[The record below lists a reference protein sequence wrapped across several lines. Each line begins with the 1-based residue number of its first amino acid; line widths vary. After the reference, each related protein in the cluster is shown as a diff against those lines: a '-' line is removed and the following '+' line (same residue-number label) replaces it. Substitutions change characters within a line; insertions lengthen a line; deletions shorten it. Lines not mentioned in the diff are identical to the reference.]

1 MDTARAHPYA
11 ETLKPGCS
19 PIDATMNDRTKTQNT
34 SEKEAAAASAV
45 SLVRDGMVVGIGTG
59 STAAYAISELGKLV
73 ADGLDIVGVPT
84 SYQSEMLALRKKIP
98 ITTLLERP
106 EIDIVLDGADQID
119 RNLVAI
125 KGGGAAH
132 TKEKVVAHAAKRVV
146 LMVDE
151 AKVVPGLTHVVP
163 IEVLPYAVTV
173 VDADVRAMGGVPS
186 LRMAARKDGPVV
198 TDNGNFVIDADFGEI
213 EDPALLNREINATI
227 GVVEHGIFLNV
238 DEVHIG
244 TVGGVK
250 ILEK

>member
-1 MDTARAHPYA
+1 
-11 ETLKPGCS
+11 
-19 PIDATMNDRTKTQNT
+19 MNDRTQTGNE
-34 SEKEAAAASAV
+34 SEKKTVATSAV

-59 STAAYAISELGKLV
+59 STAAYAISELGGLV
-73 ADGLDIVGVPT
+73 AEGLDIVGIPT
-84 SYQSEMLALRKKIP
+84 SYQSEMLALQQKIP
-98 ITTLLERP
+98 VTTLLEYP

-119 RNLVAI
+119 QNLVAI

-132 TKEKVVAHAAKRVV
+132 AKEKVVAQAARRVV

-151 AKVVPGLTHVVP
+151 GKMVSRLNHTVP

-173 VDADVRAMGGVPS
+173 VDAQVRAIGGIPC

-198 TDNGNFVIDADFGEI
+198 TDNGNFVIDADFGAI
-213 EDPALLNREINATI
+213 DDPERLNHEINAFA

-244 TVGGVK
+244 AARGVR
-250 ILEK
+250 ILKR